1 MAMKK
6 KTKGTI
12 TAPSLPRKDMLA
24 EVNNNE
30 AGNIYNS
37 LFAKNRKVEYDNK
50 DIALVNIRTN
60 PDNQIFR
67 AMDDDEDIRILA
79 EDIKRN
85 GLMHNLVVFP
95 KQEEGG
101 TIYVLLSGERRFR
114 ALNYLQEKGDA
125 TWNIVNCNVVTTPL
139 TENEKKVL
147 LYSANLQVRGGFSD
161 ESIRRQAIAEFITC
175 LQKEPY
181 NMSREEALNATKSV
195 STVNPRT
202 IERDARIEEKLKGKL
217 KTLLN
222 DKFLTRSECETY
234 LRFEEDKQDE
244 IANRFEKLQAVD
256 CHSDDAESA
265 GKNYVE
271 VLRDTLHDAFR
282 ELLYDAQRQGT
293 TREYEA
299 AYEKAISYFDDS
311 LADLSAKA
319 DEYGRAKARSK
330 PEEISAINY
339 EGKKEAARDRVRK
352 EHEVTETKSSV
363 IQKNVPQMVKKLN
376 KTYSSR
382 TFVKALKGVSKE
394 SRNAD
399 VAALNEIIEIS
410 TKLKNIIEAI
420 E

>member
-6 KTKGTI
+6 KTKGNI
-12 TAPSLPRKDMLA
+12 TAPSLPGKDMLA
-24 EVNNNE
+24 EVNNNA

-95 KQEEGG
+95 EQEEGS
-101 TIYVLLSGERRFR
+101 TVYVLLSGERRFR

-161 ESIRRQAIAEFITC
+161 EAIRRQAIAEFITC
-175 LQKEPY
+175 LQREPY

-293 TREYEA
+293 TREYEV
-299 AYEKAISYFDDS
+299 AYEKAISYFDDG

-319 DEYGRAKARSK
+319 DEYGRVKASSK

-339 EGKKEAARDRVRK
+339 EGKKDAAKDRVRK

-376 KTYSSR
+376 KTYSSKA
-382 TFVKALKGVSKE
+382 FVKALKGVSKE
-394 SRNAD
+394 SRDAD

>member
-6 KTKGTI
+6 RTKGNI
-12 TAPSLPRKDMLA
+12 TAPSLPGKDMLA

-95 KQEEGG
+95 EQEEGSAV
-101 TIYVLLSGERRFR
+101 YVLLSGERRFR

-161 ESIRRQAIAEFITC
+161 EAIRRQAIAEFITC
-175 LQKEPY
+175 LQREPY

-299 AYEKAISYFDDS
+299 AYEKAISYFDGG

-319 DEYGRAKARSK
+319 DEYGRVKASSK
-330 PEEISAINY
+330 PEEISAIDY
-339 EGKKEAARDRVRK
+339 EGKKEAAKDRVRK

-376 KTYSSR
+376 KTYSSKA
-382 TFVKALKGVSKE
+382 FVKALKGVSKK
-394 SRNAD
+394 SRDAD
-399 VAALNEIIEIS
+399 VAALNEIIEIA
-410 TKLKNIIEAI
+410 TKLRNIIEAI

>member
-6 KTKGTI
+6 RTKGNI
-12 TAPSLPRKDMLA
+12 TAPSLPGKDMLA

-95 KQEEGG
+95 EQEEGSAV
-101 TIYVLLSGERRFR
+101 YVLLSGERRFR

-161 ESIRRQAIAEFITC
+161 EAIRRQAIAEFITC
-175 LQKEPY
+175 LQREPY
-181 NMSREEALNATKSV
+181 NMSREEALNATKIV

-234 LRFEEDKQDE
+234 LRFEADKQDE

-256 CHSDDAESA
+256 CHSDDTESA

-293 TREYEA
+293 TKEYEA
-299 AYEKAISYFDDS
+299 AYEKAIGYFDD
-311 LADLSAKA
+311 
-319 DEYGRAKARSK
+319 
-330 PEEISAINY
+330 
-339 EGKKEAARDRVRK
+339 GKKEAAKDRVRK

-376 KTYSSR
+376 KTYSSKA
-382 TFVKALKGVSKE
+382 FVKALKGVSKE
-394 SRNAD
+394 SRDAD